1 MLEERLKRHMDLLLD
16 RYGILRGVEKQITD
30 AYRILEE
37 CFLHDGK
44 LLIAGNGGSAADSE
58 HMAGELMK
66 RFKKPRPVTE
76 ELAEKMKE
84 LDGVR
89 GERLSKILERGLM
102 TIPLSAQESLMTAY
116 MNDVDSLGVFAQQV
130 LGYGRKG
137 DVFLGISTSGNSQN
151 ILYAAVAAR
160 ALEIRVIGLTGAGGG
175 ELAAACDAAII
186 VPETETYRIQEL
198 HVPIYHCLCLMLEE
212 RFF

>member
-175 ELAAACDAAII
+175 ELAAACDAAIV

-198 HVPIYHCLCLMLEE
+198 HVLIYHCLCLMLEE

>member
-175 ELAAACDAAII
+175 ELAAACDAAIV

>member
-44 LLIAGNGGSAADSE
+44 LLIAGNGGSAADAE

-175 ELAAACDAAII
+175 ELAAACDAAIV

-198 HVPIYHCLCLMLEE
+198 DVPIYHCLCLMLVE

>member
-102 TIPLSAQESLMTAY
+102 TIPL
-116 MNDVDSLGVFAQQV
+116 
-130 LGYGRKG
+130 
-137 DVFLGISTSGNSQN
+137 
-151 ILYAAVAAR
+151 
-160 ALEIRVIGLTGAGGG
+160 
-175 ELAAACDAAII
+175 
-186 VPETETYRIQEL
+186 
-198 HVPIYHCLCLMLEE
+198 
-212 RFF
+212 

>member
-160 ALEIRVIGLTGAGGG
+160 ALEIRVIGLPGAGGG
-175 ELAAACDAAII
+175 ELAAACDAAIV
-186 VPETETYRIQEL
+186 VPDTETYRIQEL
-198 HVPIYHCLCLMLEE
+198 HVPIYHCLCLMLEA
-212 RFF
+212 RVF

>member
-160 ALEIRVIGLTGAGGG
+160 ALEIRVIGLTGA
-175 ELAAACDAAII
+175 
-186 VPETETYRIQEL
+186 RS
-198 HVPIYHCLCLMLEE
+198 LCRWRRRYTGPMT
-212 RFF
+212 

>member
-160 ALEIRVIGLTGAGGG
+160 ALEIRVIGLTGAEGG
-175 ELAAACDAAII
+175 ELAAACDAAIV